1 MKRQKIRR
9 LLLII
14 SLLLFPVT
22 LYYFSPALIINGAFK
37 NVMNGS
43 FITFLL
49 MLVLS
54 IPFRRVFCGYLCPA
68 GSLQDVCMS
77 VNDKSPKQKWRNN
90 IKYII
95 WAVWLTIVVICFISS
110 GGIKKVDP
118 LFETY
123 HGISVSDIMSY
134 VIYYGII
141 CLIAIPTLIG
151 GKRTFCHY
159 FCWMA
164 PFMIIGT
171 KIARAIHL
179 PNLQVSV
186 KDKESCISCGLCS
199 KNCPMSID
207 VVKEIDKG
215 AIHSTECIQCG
226 KCIDGCPKNV
236 LKYGMKNGR
245 EK

>member
-1 MKRQKIRR
+1 MKRQKFRR

-43 FITFLL
+43 FIMFVL
-49 MLVLS
+49 MLVMS
-54 IPFRRVFCGYLCPA
+54 VPFGRFFCGYLCPA

-77 VNDKSPKQKWRNN
+77 INDKSPKQKWRNN
-90 IKYII
+90 IKFFI
-95 WAVWLTIVVICFISS
+95 WAIWLTIVVICFIVN
-110 GGIKKVDP
+110 GGIKEVNP

-151 GKRTFCHY
+151 GRRTFCHY

-171 KIARAIHL
+171 KLARALHL
-179 PNLQVSV
+179 PNLHVKV

-207 VVKEIDKG
+207 VAKEIDKG
-215 AIHSTECIQCG
+215 RINNTECIQCG
-226 KCIDGCPKNV
+226 KCIDGCPKKV
-236 LKYGMKNGR
+236 LGYGMKDR
-245 EK
+245 RDK

>member
-1 MKRQKIRR
+1 MKRQKFRR

-49 MLVLS
+49 MLILS
-54 IPFRRVFCGYLCPA
+54 IPFGRVFCGYLCPA

-77 VNDKSPKQKWRNN
+77 VNDKSPKQNRRNN
-90 IKYII
+90 IKFII

-110 GGIKKVDP
+110 GGIKEVDP

-141 CLIAIPTLIG
+141 CLIVIPTLIG
-151 GKRTFCHY
+151 GRRTFCHY

-171 KIARAIHL
+171 KIARVLHL
-179 PNLQVSV
+179 PNLHVRV

-207 VVKEIDKG
+207 VVKEIGAG
-215 AIHSTECIQCG
+215 AISNTECIQCG
-226 KCIDGCPKNV
+226 KCIDGCPKKV
-236 LKYGMKNGR
+236 LGYGMKNR
-245 EK
+245 RK

>member
-54 IPFRRVFCGYLCPA
+54 IPFGRVFCGYLCPA
-68 GSLQDVCMS
+68 GSLQDVCRS

-110 GGIKKVDP
+110 GGIKEVDP

-141 CLIAIPTLIG
+141 CLIAIPALIG

-179 PNLQVSV
+179 PNLHVRV

-215 AIHSTECIQCG
+215 AIHNTECIQCG
-226 KCIDGCPKNV
+226 KCIDGCPKKV